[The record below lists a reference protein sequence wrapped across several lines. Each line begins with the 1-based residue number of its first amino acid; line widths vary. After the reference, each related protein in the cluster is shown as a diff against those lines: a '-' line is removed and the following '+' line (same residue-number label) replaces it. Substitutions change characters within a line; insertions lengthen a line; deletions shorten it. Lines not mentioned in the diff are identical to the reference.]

1 MLKLVRLIKVFLN
14 TPLITKDDI
23 KKYCDEVYNLVDEN
37 QYFTIHSLQELEITT
52 ELESLGFDEV
62 FLAGILAMSTRFLY
76 TQIFGNLVLY
86 KGEGVSGIS
95 KKSFILSLLSNYDD
109 VDIDQ
114 FKDDCLDIFGIKI
127 PDRYEITN
135 AIADTNY
142 YYDEIMDKVYRNK
155 NVYYS
160 EFED

>member
-1 MLKLVRLIKVFLN
+1 
-14 TPLITKDDI
+14 
-23 KKYCDEVYNLVDEN
+23 
-37 QYFTIHSLQELEITT
+37 
-52 ELESLGFDEV
+52 
-62 FLAGILAMSTRFLY
+62 MSTSFLF

-86 KGEGVSGIS
+86 KGEGVLGIS

-114 FKDDCLDIFGIKI
+114 FRDDCLDIFGIKI

-142 YYDEIMDKVYRNK
+142 YYDEIMDNVYRNK